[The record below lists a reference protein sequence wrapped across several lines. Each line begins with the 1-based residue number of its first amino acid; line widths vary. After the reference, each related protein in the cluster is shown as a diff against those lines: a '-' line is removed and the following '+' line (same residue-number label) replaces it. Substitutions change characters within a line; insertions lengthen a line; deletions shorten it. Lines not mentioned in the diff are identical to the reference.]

1 MDVNVARGYIM
12 ALMVFMQN
20 IHVLNCRSEKTSVFK
35 MGLKKNLWIPFV
47 IVGSIILQ
55 IIVMENEVLSSFLK
69 TSSVPFINMVELL
82 GFSLIIL
89 IVVEIYK
96 IFKRKKRSI

>member
-1 MDVNVARGYIM
+1 
-12 ALMVFMQN
+12 
-20 IHVLNCRSEKTSVFK
+20 

-55 IIVMENEVLSSFLK
+55 IIVMENDVLSSFLK

-89 IVVEIYK
+89 LVVEIYK

>member
-1 MDVNVARGYIM
+1 M
-12 ALMVFMQN
+12 ANM
-20 IHVLNCRSEKTSVFK
+20 S
-35 MGLKKNLWIPFV
+35 LKKNLWIPVV

-55 IIVMENEVLSSFLK
+55 IIVMENDVLSSFLK

-89 IVVEIYK
+89 ILHFYFWMQI
-96 IFKRKKRSI
+96 

>member
-1 MDVNVARGYIM
+1 
-12 ALMVFMQN
+12 
-20 IHVLNCRSEKTSVFK
+20 
-35 MGLKKNLWIPFV
+35 
-47 IVGSIILQ
+47 
-55 IIVMENEVLSSFLK
+55 MENDVLSSFLK

-89 IVVEIYK
+89 LVVEIYK